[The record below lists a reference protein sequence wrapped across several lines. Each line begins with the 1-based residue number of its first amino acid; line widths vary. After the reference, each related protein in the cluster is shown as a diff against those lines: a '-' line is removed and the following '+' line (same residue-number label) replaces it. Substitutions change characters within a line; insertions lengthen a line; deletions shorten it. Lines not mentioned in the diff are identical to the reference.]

1 MPQNLKPTNNLSNI
15 LLNRYTSPCLIVPRC
30 NMGKFYEIWICWIF
44 PHQSNRTQA
53 RINELTTNYKMVFD
67 TIYHHCQKVMMAKK
81 MKSLQLIVVG
91 RNQIRAVKGI
101 FTSAAQILKN
111 FYCWVKL
118 NDNVQLNPIQRTI
131 FLQIWSAMHSMHT
144 IQTQCQKK
152 STSL

>member
-1 MPQNLKPTNNLSNI
+1 MALGCEKIRPMPQNLKPTNNLSNI

-44 PHQSNRTQA
+44 PHQSSRTQA

-111 FYCWVKL
+111 FYFFERKRYFCKFYQKL
-118 NDNVQLNPIQRTI
+118 SGHWKSQNVAKL
-131 FLQIWSAMHSMHT
+131 
-144 IQTQCQKK
+144 
-152 STSL
+152 